1 MAHTIFI
8 TRDSDAFGNLSNSV
22 DVWTTKPI
30 RARLTID
37 KGYVWLP
44 ADADGV
50 HRGRN
55 AAELGHVRNLSLR
68 YAIER
73 YGTIPDDDY
82 QVIRC
87 LVREA

>member
-37 KGYVWLP
+37 KGYV
-44 ADADGV
+44 
-50 HRGRN
+50 
-55 AAELGHVRNLSLR
+55 
-68 YAIER
+68 
-73 YGTIPDDDY
+73 
-82 QVIRC
+82 
-87 LVREA
+87 